1 MSLCDNAEAMAK
13 KHSPAREQ
21 DRASGHSAGHEHG
34 QGAGQAAGHTD
45 PATHQVPVHV
55 GIEPG
60 CGSPAGGQDDFQR
73 LVDRLRAG
81 RVVLCAGSSLGRAQA
96 PGRLTFTGVLGRLL
110 EEVSR
115 RGGDAAEVAVVRGLV
130 DAQPLAVAGFIRGQ
144 LGDGFAG
151 ALAAAV
157 KPADGELPETL
168 TLCGQLPLRSLV
180 TTLLDG
186 ALVQA
191 VSAGSG
197 GTPARSFTARSAA
210 QAREAQQDGR
220 SRYVLQLFGDATSGE
235 GLVFSE
241 SELQRTLA
249 DEALRQL
256 LHDLYSKRSFLFV
269 GFDPREPELQL
280 LLTRALSGIRGV
292 EPNQHFA
299 VLPGLPL
306 ALQKEL
312 GAAHGLTVL
321 DGDELTVLRALREAI
336 GDQVGEALPD
346 DEDLEGWLRVLQHEP
361 SRQDAQDKLAAL
373 EQKLG
378 ERGESDRLIELWLGR
393 LEVAATPAARASCL
407 RQAAE
412 IFERQKGQVA
422 EAFQALLAAYK
433 EAPSEALREAPGA
446 SILDELER
454 LAGASGQW
462 LELLNEL
469 REQVPLIPVGERPEV
484 LLRIAR
490 LYGDKLHHSDYALA
504 SLGEVQKLE
513 PKDPGI
519 RRRLYALRID
529 LTRRAEK
536 WKELAES
543 LGQLAALIGEGEGDG
558 KKDQQLDLYL
568 EQGEIYEAR
577 LSDGVSAAAA
587 FKKARQVDPQSRDVL
602 AALEHVLR
610 RHASWTDLIALLDDK
625 AALLEKADD
634 HPAALRAQREA
645 AQLFTEHGG
654 DRKAAIGRWE
664 ALRQKAPTDLDG
676 LRALEKLYS
685 QEGNLSEKYLGVVSA
700 LADNVPSDKERLTL
714 YRRLVAEYEELPGHG
729 AQAVACLEKIV
740 LLDPAADDAYRGL
753 ERHYQKDK
761 SWPLL
766 IDAYRRHAEH
776 ATSGRA
782 ELLGA
787 LARVMEVELPA
798 GDPEQAR
805 LQAPAA
811 LQAWRRVLDVDP
823 ENTAAIEAVARLSQI
838 SDSHED
844 AIKMLLRRAHLTE
857 DKASK
862 VALYGEAARLSAT
875 KLGDKAAAEE
885 HYVRALEIDPQH
897 IGTTVSLAELYR
909 GRSEFQRAAKLY
921 CEAEQY
927 TQNRLD
933 KTRYL
938 VEAGKQYLA
947 IDDRP
952 KALELFQRALSIDPE
967 QVDAAQHTVD
977 LLLAEHRP
985 KEALPILE
993 MLARKE
999 AERPLQVVRLCR
1011 LGQTALAC
1019 GQVDKARRSYR
1030 RAVDLAPTDLPALRG
1045 LIPLLFDSGQFVDA
1059 KHAAQTALGEH
1070 RDGMGAAEKTELLG
1084 ILGACERALGHEE
1097 AALGA
1102 LREALAIDP
1111 LHRGSLQT
1119 LRHIESLPPTEK
1131 LEHRQALLRA
1141 LMGAAASGDANV
1153 TGERMKVLTELGD
1166 LYAGPLA
1173 SPQEGIAYYKEA
1185 LQLQPDSLTILHKL
1199 LAVYS
1204 DNKLWAEAA
1213 DILDTLVQGEKNE
1226 RRRARFKQTA
1236 ALIYR
1241 EELRQLPRALALFH
1255 GALDDDPSLT
1265 PCLEAVEALA
1275 VELDDPRELLK
1286 AYQRKINSLGPKGS
1300 DTPKA
1305 RAERLRL
1312 WTEISKLCIQRLGDL
1327 DTGTSAFEVTLDL
1340 DPQNLDR
1347 HRQLAS
1353 IYASAGGDRL
1363 DKAIR
1368 EHQLI
1373 LARNKSE
1380 LGSYKALK
1388 DLYAQTAQREK
1399 SAAVAYA
1406 LHLLRKADPEDE
1418 RLVEELR
1425 ARPLQPAK
1433 RPISKELW
1441 RMLSHPEEDPRL
1453 GALFQAVLP
1462 VVQAGHGKPWSALGL
1477 SRRDR
1482 VEPSSS
1488 EFYAKALRYGIEMM
1502 DSLMPEVY
1510 PRPQLAELHEQPFR
1524 ISVAVDGER
1533 AAGASPSVVCL
1544 ELGAP
1549 LLNPRRPEREV
1560 LYEIGRVAALL
1571 RPERAIRAVY
1581 ATAAPLALL
1590 IEAAVRLGDKDGA
1603 KMADSAPGKLG
1614 ETVAGLRRALP
1625 PAALEQVQQLGRAL
1639 GREGSGLTGE
1649 AAATAWLGYSD
1660 LTAVRAGLLLCG
1672 DLETAALLLA
1682 TDPPGVTPLTPKQR
1696 LIDLIHFTVTE
1707 EFFTVRQHLGL

>member
-13 KHSPAREQ
+13 KHSPSREQ
-21 DRASGHSAGHEHG
+21 ERASGHSA
-34 QGAGQAAGHTD
+34 

-60 CGSPAGGQDDFQR
+60 RVSPAGGQDDFQR

-81 RVVLCAGSSLGRAQA
+81 RVVLCAGSSLGRGQA

-110 EEVSR
+110 EEVAR
-115 RGGDAAEVAVVRGLV
+115 QGGDAAEVAAVRGLV
-130 DAQPLAVAGFIRGQ
+130 DAQPLAVAGFIRRQ
-144 LGDGFAG
+144 LGEGFAD
-151 ALAAAV
+151 ALATAV
-157 KPADGELPETL
+157 KSAPGELPESL
-168 TLCGQLPLRSLV
+168 TLCGQLPLRSVV

-186 ALVQA
+186 SLVQSLSQA
-191 VSAGSG
+191 VGAA
-197 GTPARSFTARSAA
+197 GTPARSFTAHSAA

-220 SRYVLQLFGDATSGE
+220 SRYVLQLFGDATTGE

-249 DEALRQL
+249 DEPLHQL
-256 LHDLYSKRSFLFV
+256 LQDLYSKRSFLFV

-292 EPNQHFA
+292 EPSQHFA
-299 VLPGLPL
+299 VLPGLPRG
-306 ALQKEL
+306 LQKEL

-378 ERGESDRLIELWLGR
+378 ERGEADRLIELWLGR

-462 LELLNEL
+462 LELLHEL
-469 REQVPLIPVGERPEV
+469 REQVPLIPVGERAEV

-504 SLGEVQKLE
+504 SLGEVQKLD

-519 RRRLYALRID
+519 RRRLYTLRID

-543 LGQLAALIGEGEGDG
+543 LGQLAALLGDG
-558 KKDQQLDLYL
+558 EKDQQLDLYL

-587 FKKARQVDPQSRDVL
+587 FKKAQKADPQSRDVL

-610 RHASWTDLIALLDDK
+610 RHASWTDLITLLDDK
-625 AALLEKADD
+625 ALLLEKAED
-634 HPAALRAQREA
+634 PAAALRAQREA

-654 DRKAAIGRWE
+654 DRKAAISRWE
-664 ALRQKAPTDLDG
+664 TLRQKAPTELDG

-766 IDAYRRHAEH
+766 IDAYKRHAEH

-782 ELLGA
+782 ELLSA
-787 LARVMEVELPA
+787 LAKVMEVELPA

-811 LQAWRRVLDVDP
+811 LQAWQRVLEVDP
-823 ENTAAIEAVARLSQI
+823 ENTAAIEGVARLSQI

-844 AIKMLLRRAHLTE
+844 AIKMLLRRAHLTD
-857 DKASK
+857 DKPSK
-862 VALYGEAARLSAT
+862 VALYGEAARLSAS
-875 KLGDKAAAEE
+875 KLGDKVAAEE
-885 HYVRALEIDPQH
+885 HYVRALEIDAQH
-897 IGTTVSLAELYR
+897 IGTIVALAELYR

-927 TQNRLD
+927 SQNRLD

-947 IDDRP
+947 IDDRI

-977 LLLAEHRP
+977 LLLAEPRP

-1011 LGQTALAC
+1011 LGQTALVC

-1045 LIPLLFDSGQFVDA
+1045 LIPLLFESGQFVDA
-1059 KHAAQTALGEH
+1059 KHAAQTALSEH

-1084 ILGACERALGHEE
+1084 ILGACERALGHEA
-1097 AALGA
+1097 AALDA

-1119 LRHIESLPPTEK
+1119 LRHIESLAPTEK

-1141 LMGAAASGDANV
+1141 LMGAAASGEANV

-1166 LYAGPLA
+1166 LYSGPLG

-1204 DNKLWAEAA
+1204 DNKLWSEAA
-1213 DILDTLVQGEKNE
+1213 DILDTLAQGEKND
-1226 RRRARFKQTA
+1226 RRRARFKHTA

-1241 EELRQLPRALALFH
+1241 EELRLLPRALALFH

-1265 PCLEAVEALA
+1265 PCLEAVEELA
-1275 VELDDPRELLK
+1275 VELDDPRELIK

-1441 RMLSHPEEDPRL
+1441 RMLSHPEEDLRL

-1477 SRRDR
+1477 LRRDR
-1482 VEPSSS
+1482 VEPSSG

-1524 ISVAVDGER
+1524 VSVAVDGER
-1533 AAGASPSVVCL
+1533 AAGSAPPVVCL

-1603 KMADSAPGKLG
+1603 KLNDSAPGKLG
-1614 ETVAGLRRALP
+1614 ETMAGLRRALP
-1625 PAALEQVQQLGRAL
+1625 PAVLEQVQQIGRAL
-1639 GREGSGLTGE
+1639 GSGLTSE

-1660 LTAVRAGLLLCG
+1660 LTAVRAGLVLCG

>member
-13 KHSPAREQ
+13 KHSPSREQ
-21 DRASGHSAGHEHG
+21 DRASGHSAGHGPGTG
-34 QGAGQAAGHTD
+34 QVAGHAD
-45 PATHQVPVHV
+45 PATHQIPVHV

-60 CGSPAGGQDDFQR
+60 RNSPAAGQDDFQR

-81 RVVLCAGSSLGRAQA
+81 RVVLCAGSALGRDADA
-96 PGRLTFTGVLGRLL
+96 GRLTFTGVLLRLL
-110 EEVSR
+110 EEVAR
-115 RGGDAAEVAVVRGLV
+115 QGGDAAEVAVARGLV
-130 DAQPLAVAGFIRGQ
+130 AAQPLMVAGFVRRQ
-144 LGDGFAG
+144 LGDGFAA

-157 KPADGELPETL
+157 PRPTGELPESM
-168 TLCGQLPLRSLV
+168 TLCAQLPLRSLV
-180 TTLLDG
+180 TTTLDG
-186 ALVQA
+186 ALAQA
-191 VSAGSG
+191 VGSG
-197 GTPARSFTARSAA
+197 TGARSFTVAQAA

-220 SRYVLQLFGDATSGE
+220 TRYVLQLLGDGLTGE

-241 SELQRTLA
+241 TDLQRTLA
-249 DEALRQL
+249 DEPLRQL
-256 LHDLYSKRSFLFV
+256 LHDLYSKRSFLFI

-280 LLTRALSGIRGV
+280 LLSRALFGIRGV
-292 EPNQHFA
+292 EPSQHFA

-306 ALQKEL
+306 ALRQEL
-312 GAAHGLTVL
+312 AAAYGLSVL
-321 DGDELTVLRALREAI
+321 DGDERSVLRALREAI

-361 SRQDAQDKLAAL
+361 SRQDALDKLAAL
-373 EQKLG
+373 EQKLN
-378 ERGESDRLIELWLGR
+378 ERGEADRLIELWLGR
-393 LEVAATPAARASCL
+393 LEVAATPTARAGCL

-433 EAPSEALREAPGA
+433 EAPSEALGELPGA

-462 LELLNEL
+462 LELLTEL
-469 REQVPLIPVGERPEV
+469 REQVPLIPVGERAEV

-490 LYGDKLHHSDYALA
+490 LYGDKLNHIDYALA
-504 SLGEVQKLE
+504 SLGEVQKLD
-513 PKDPGI
+513 PKDPGL
-519 RRRLYALRID
+519 RRRLYGLRIE

-543 LGQLAALIGEGEGDG
+543 LGQLASLLGEGE
-558 KKDQQLDLYL
+558 KEKQLDLYL
-568 EQGEIYEAR
+568 EQGEVYEAR

-610 RHASWTDLIALLDDK
+610 RHASWTDLIAVLDDK
-625 AALLEKADD
+625 AALFDQADD
-634 HPAALRAQREA
+634 AQGALRAQREA
-645 AQLFTEHGG
+645 AQLVTEHGG
-654 DRKAAIGRWE
+654 DRKAAIARWE
-664 ALRQKAPTDLDG
+664 ALRSKAPGDLDG

-729 AQAVACLEKIV
+729 AQAVACLEKII
-740 LLDPAADDAYRGL
+740 LLDPEADDAYRGL
-753 ERHYQKDK
+753 ERHYRQDK
-761 SWPLL
+761 SWQLL
-766 IDAYRRHAEH
+766 IDTYRRHAEH
-776 ATSGRA
+776 AKSGRA
-782 ELLGA
+782 ELLAA
-787 LARVMEVELPA
+787 LAKVMEVELPG
-798 GDPEQAR
+798 GDAEQAR

-811 LQAWRRVLDVDP
+811 LQAWRRVLDVEP
-823 ENTAAIEAVARLSQI
+823 EHTAAIEAVARLSQI

-844 AIKMLLRRAHLTE
+844 AVKMLLRRAHLTD
-857 DKASK
+857 DKPSK
-862 VALYGEAARLSAT
+862 VALYNEAARLSAT
-875 KLGDKAAAEE
+875 KLGDKTAAEE

-897 IGTTVSLAELYR
+897 IGTIVALAELYR

-933 KTRYL
+933 KTRFL
-938 VEAGKQYLA
+938 VEAGKQHLS
-947 IDDRP
+947 IDDRA
-952 KALELFQRALSIDPE
+952 KALELFQRALQVDPE

-977 LLLAEHRP
+977 LLLAEHRA

-1045 LIPLLFDSGQFVDA
+1045 LIPLLFESGQFVDA
-1059 KHAAQTALGEH
+1059 KHAAQTALTEH
-1070 RDGMGAAEKTELLG
+1070 RDGMGGAEKTELLG

-1097 AALGA
+1097 AALSA

-1131 LEHRQALLRA
+1131 LEHRQALLRS
-1141 LMGAAASGDANV
+1141 LMGAAASGDVNV
-1153 TGERMKVLTELGD
+1153 GGERMKVLTELGD
-1166 LYAGPLA
+1166 LYAGPLG

-1185 LQLQPDSLTILHKL
+1185 LQLQPDSLAVLHKL

-1204 DNKLWAEAA
+1204 DNQLWVEAA

-1241 EELRQLPRALALFH
+1241 DKLQQLPRAIALFH
-1255 GALDDDPSLT
+1255 GALDDDATLT
-1265 PCLEAVEALA
+1265 PCLDAIEALA
-1275 VELDDPRELLK
+1275 VELDDPRELIK
-1286 AYQRKINSLGPKGS
+1286 AYQRKISSLGPKGS

-1305 RAERLRL
+1305 RAERMRL

-1327 DTGTSAFEVTLDL
+1327 DTGTTAFEVTLDL

-1380 LGSYKALK
+1380 LASYKALK
-1388 DLYAQTAQREK
+1388 ELYARTAQREK

-1406 LHLLRKADPEDE
+1406 LHLLRKADPDDE

-1425 ARPLQPAK
+1425 SRPLQPAK
-1433 RPISKELW
+1433 RPISRELW
-1441 RMLSHPEEDPRL
+1441 RILSHPEEDPRL
-1453 GALFQAVLP
+1453 GALFQVVLQ
-1462 VVQAGHGKPWSALGL
+1462 VVQAGHGKPWSALGFA
-1477 SRRDR
+1477 RRDR
-1482 VEPSSS
+1482 VEPSSN

-1502 DSLMPEVY
+1502 DSQMPEVY

-1524 ISVAVDGER
+1524 ISVATDGDR
-1533 AAGASPSVVCL
+1533 GAAPPVVCL

-1581 ATAAPLALL
+1581 PTAAPLALL
-1590 IEAAVRLGDKDGA
+1590 IEAAVRLGAQDGA
-1603 KMADSAPGKLG
+1603 SGRLGEAAPGKLG
-1614 ETVAGLRRALP
+1614 ETISGLRRALS
-1625 PAALEQVQQLGRAL
+1625 PAALAEVQKLGLAL
-1639 GREGSGLTGE
+1639 AQEGGGLNAE

-1660 LTAVRAGLLLCG
+1660 LTAVRAGLVLCG

-1696 LIDLIHFTVTE
+1696 LVELIHFTVTE